1 MAGERYPN
9 EYWEAVKDLW
19 MSDLKTDLK
28 NASEKIAKDMG
39 LKAPSPSSVTRK
51 AKTGNWTREESK
63 DLVKLN
69 AKKLNEKLREIKKG
83 GESSSKSLKNKET
96 QKDVNQKT
104 ANANANTHNANAN
117 SDNAN
122 SSNASANDS
131 AVLVDEGEYIEADQA
146 EHIEGE
152 FVPKGGARKGRNIGK
167 RADLRAALII
177 KANRY
182 LAHDLRV
189 LSQESIEALQ
199 LIKDEVLHAQGEEE
213 VEIAVAKLYALIK
226 VINATYTISKSFET
240 TAKVEAVYWGLG
252 VDDLKDVAE
261 QTARRT
267 AHAEQSQALLEAAKQ
282 EMLNKKKLA
291 FQRKLEIIEMGD
303 DFE

>member
-131 AVLVDEGEYIEADQA
+131 AVLVV
-146 EHIEGE
+146 EGE
-152 FVPKGGARKGRNIGK
+152 FVPNGGARKGRNIGK

-226 VINATYTISKSFET
+226 VINATYTISKTFES

-261 QTARRT
+261 LEAKRT
-267 AHAEQSQALLEAAKQ
+267 VHAEQSKALLKAAKE
-282 EMLNKKKLA
+282 EMQKKKKKA
-291 FQRKLEIIEMGD
+291 FMQKLEIIEKGD
-303 DFE
+303 DFK

>member
-104 ANANANTHNANAN
+104 ANANANEHNANAN

-131 AVLVDEGEYIEADQA
+131 AVLVVEGEYIEADQA

-182 LAHDLRV
+182 LAHDLRE

-199 LIKDEVLHAQGEEE
+199 LTKDEVLHAQSEEE
-213 VEIAVAKLYALIK
+213 VEIAISKLNGLIK
-226 VINATYTISKSFET
+226 VINASYTITKSFEA
-240 TAKVEAVYWGLG
+240 TAKVEAVFWGLG
-252 VDDLKDVAE
+252 ADDLKDVAE

-291 FQRKLEIIEMGD
+291 FQRKLEIVEMGD

>member
-131 AVLVDEGEYIEADQA
+131 AVLVVEGEYIEADQT
-146 EHIEGE
+146 EQGT
-152 FVPKGGARKGRNIGK
+152 RKGRNIGK